1 MAGNISPIFSKQGSI
16 QSGAALPI
24 AVTAADYT
32 GVGAHNVGVW
42 DADEINGGFIQKLR
56 FKSLGVNAATVARI
70 YINDGNLNYTSGLV
84 TAAVSAAANGTPS
97 TSGGTLATGN
107 YFARIQPVD
116 QYGAVP
122 LAGSIATFNAES
134 AAVAVT
140 GPAGSILWA
149 WPAVTGAAK
158 YRIFVG
164 NVANNAYGFFETTA
178 TPGTAIANSYTQ
190 TTALQTVGTDLKVG
204 SIQDYFHNQMFYGE
218 LSLPA
223 TAASNT
229 AAQPDIDYT
238 INLALPPGHRILVGL
253 AGNVA
258 SGWVCTGIGGAY

>member
-16 QSGAALPI
+16 QG
-24 AVTAADYT
+24 VTQLANTITTPDYT
-32 GVGAHNVGVW
+32 GVGLQNAFVF

-70 YINDGNLNYTSGLV
+70 YINDGNLNYTSGHI

-97 TSGGTLATGN
+97 ASGGTLATGN

-116 QYGAVP
+116 QYGGVP

-149 WPAVTGAAK
+149 WPAVAGAVK
-158 YRIFVG
+158 YRVFVG
-164 NVANNAYGFFETTA
+164 NIANNAYGFFETTP
-178 TPGTAIANSYTQ
+178 TPGVAIANSFLQ
-190 TTALQTVGTDLKVG
+190 TTALQTSGTDLKLG
-204 SIQDYFHNQMFYGE
+204 SIQDYYHNQMFYGE
-218 LSLPA
+218 ISLPA

-229 AAQPDIDYT
+229 AAQVDIDYT
-238 INLALPPGHRILVGL
+238 MNLVLPPNHRILVGL
-253 AGNVA
+253 AGNVV
-258 SGWVCTGIGGAY
+258 SGWTCTGIGGAY